1 MHNGYADALGQL
13 VDQLAR
19 LPGIGRKSAQRLA
32 FYILKQPKQEAYAL
46 AQSIINAKEKIT
58 YCSVC
63 YNLTDQEICPICA
76 DPHRD
81 HSIIC
86 VVEDARDVLALE
98 RAREFHGLYHV
109 LGGAISPMD
118 GIGPEQ
124 LKIKE
129 LLERLKDDEVA
140 EVILA
145 TNSNIEGEAT
155 AMYLSNLIK
164 PLGVKVT
171 RIAQGLPVGGDIEYA
186 DEVTLARAF
195 NGRWEL

>member
-1 MHNGYADALGQL
+1 
-13 VDQLAR
+13 
-19 LPGIGRKSAQRLA
+19 
-32 FYILKQPKQEAYAL
+32 
-46 AQSIINAKEKIT
+46 
-58 YCSVC
+58 
-63 YNLTDQEICPICA
+63 
-76 DPHRD
+76 
-81 HSIIC
+81 
-86 VVEDARDVLALE
+86 
-98 RAREFHGLYHV
+98 
-109 LGGAISPMD
+109 MD